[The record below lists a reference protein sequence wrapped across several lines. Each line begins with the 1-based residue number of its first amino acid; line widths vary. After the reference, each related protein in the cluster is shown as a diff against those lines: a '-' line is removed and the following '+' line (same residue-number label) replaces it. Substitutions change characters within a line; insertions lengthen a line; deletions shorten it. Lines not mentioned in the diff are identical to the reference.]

1 MVSSVLQS
9 IPQMANVAALLFF
22 VIAMFALIGNQL
34 FMGLFANRC
43 FSTITGAEFDS
54 LELQFFVL
62 FYFIYLLHC
71 FADLSIFAHC

>member
-43 FSTITGAEFDS
+43 FSTITGAKFDS
-54 LELQFFVL
+54 FELLFFCSFFAGLYMFASFLSYYL
-62 FYFIYLLHC
+62 FAF
-71 FADLSIFAHC
+71 